1 MEFVFALYVKFLHL
15 HKHLLTAIKDS
26 CCGEKTAWGRGVV
39 GTKPSA
45 KVHAKFSKLAVSIPT
60 SLLIW
65 EEIGSYN
72 INPAVPVAKIQML
85 DVKSQV
91 ESAPRL

>member
-1 MEFVFALYVKFLHL
+1 MPA
-15 HKHLLTAIKDS
+15 
-26 CCGEKTAWGRGVV
+26 GVV
-39 GTKPSA
+39 GSKPSA
-45 KVHAKFSKLAVSIPT
+45 KLHAKSSKLAVSSPT

-72 INPAVPVAKIQML
+72 INLAVPVAKIQML

-91 ESAPRL
+91 ESAPGLQHAKITDTTKSSG

>member
-1 MEFVFALYVKFLHL
+1 MGKKLP
-15 HKHLLTAIKDS
+15 
-26 CCGEKTAWGRGVV
+26 GGVV

-45 KVHAKFSKLAVSIPT
+45 KLHAKFSKLAVSRPT